1 MENRLAMISYSTAST
16 DEDLRGIL
24 QLQQQNLAVA
34 LSETEIRSEGFVTV
48 KHSLDDLQR
57 LNNME
62 QHVIAKKDEKVVAYL
77 LAMTEDSK
85 DDIPLLRPMFAV
97 FQELSFAGKM
107 LTHYRY
113 LVVGQVCVGKGYRG
127 QGILDQ
133 CYRWYKQNYSDKY
146 DFAITEID
154 AINLRSLAAHK
165 RVGFRELHRYPVPGG
180 KEWVI
185 VLWDWNDLAVNDRS
199 APVAV

>member
-1 MENRLAMISYSTAST
+1 MENKLATIRYSTAST
-16 DEDLRGIL
+16 DEDLWGIL
-24 QLQQQNLAVA
+24 QLQRQNLATA

-48 KHSLDDLQR
+48 KHSFDELQR

-62 QHVIAKKDEKVVAYL
+62 QHVIAKDGEKVIAYL
-77 LAMTEDSK
+77 LAMTEGSK
-85 DDIPLLRPMFAV
+85 DDIPVLRPMFAV
-97 FQELSFAGKM
+97 FQELTFAGKM
-107 LTHYRY
+107 LTQDRY

-127 QGILDQ
+127 LGILDQ
-133 CYRWYKQNYSDKY
+133 CYRWYKQTYSNKY

-199 APVAV
+199 DPVAV